1 MVGHANLVGFY
12 QLIPYLRHYPLRFA
26 SKVIENIPAFQ
37 HFSGRFKKH
46 LRRMQFWETFIL
58 FSEKHWRMKRAEK
71 VPVQGELQNPVRCL
85 ALSMNVSSAWH
96 GPRLLP
102 GMVQI

>member
-37 HFSGRFKKH
+37 HFSGRFKRTPQAHAVLGNIYPIQRKT
-46 LRRMQFWETFIL
+46 LENET
-58 FSEKHWRMKRAEK
+58 
-71 VPVQGELQNPVRCL
+71 C
-85 ALSMNVSSAWH
+85 
-96 GPRLLP
+96 
-102 GMVQI
+102 